1 MRKVRVKK
9 LRKEFEESIDYL
21 KTNEKLRG
29 SPVYNGLWRKFKRE
43 YKAK

>member
-9 LRKEFEESIDYL
+9 LRKEFEESIAYMKPVDRM
-21 KTNEKLRG
+21 RG
-29 SPVYNGLWRKFKRE
+29 SALYNRLWREFKRE